1 MAVLWAHNFP
11 LVFTTK
17 VKILPFQSFTYKF
30 PAHKL
35 CSTTSR
41 ALHYS
46 SASKRF
52 QKSLCISSGITSNT
66 TEDMTVL
73 TLLLQ

>member
-1 MAVLWAHNFP
+1 MAVLWAHSFP
-11 LVFTTK
+11 LVFSTK
-17 VKILPFQSFTYKF
+17 VKILLFQSFMYKF

-35 CSTTSR
+35 CSITSR

-52 QKSLCISSGITSNT
+52 QKSLCISSCITSNT
-66 TEDMTVL
+66 TQGMTVL